1 MAWAWRHAS
10 AAGATMTGA
19 ASGAGG
25 SPLRVRRRVAV
36 PEDSLGALGAGAAPL
51 DLGRLEPSVRSATE
65 ARAGGARGAAGGLA
79 RSPSSD
85 ASESE
90 LPFHSIR
97 WPRWLPWPSNV
108 AAVLSALFALLL
120 MYDASYNALGAA
132 NGRFISLVDTVHSV
146 VSYRAG
152 LPRWRR
158 SGVGVLT
165 PRRFVRV
172 LVDSFAVKFAAQTLV
187 SLALGATPV
196 VLKGVRHFGSF
207 FLGVLL
213 VWFCPGDVVYLTT
226 RRSPVAKLLVAMAI
240 GLYKLRKALF
250 AVEASAAVFAQQ
262 PAELRAAAAFT
273 LVLIN
278 LDGNSVLK
286 RALLWLEA
294 EEEDSSQDPGAALL
308 LARARAAVLNRDLL
322 FQLLREYVVPD
333 LVVTALLLYL
343 GGGPQ
348 AIELKCC
355 LLVYFLARQGTFEL
369 LAQMHERGRAADDTP
384 SPPTTPLLRK
394 GKLQQQSQQQ
404 QQPQQQ
410 R

>member
-1 MAWAWRHAS
+1 MQHWQ
-10 AAGATMTGA
+10 AAGRYLQCRAARA
-19 ASGAGG
+19 ASMPGGVSGSAGAGAG
-25 SPLRVRRRVAV
+25 PPLRVRRRVAV
-36 PEDSLGALGAGAAPL
+36 PESAAGERGSGAPAPL
-51 DLGRLEPSVRSATE
+51 DLGRLEPVVRSAAE
-65 ARAGGARGAAGGLA
+65 ARADGACGVVHELRK
-79 RSPSSD
+79 SPSSD

-90 LPFHSIR
+90 LPYHSIR
-97 WPRWLPWPSNV
+97 WPRWLPWPSNLV
-108 AAVLSALFALLL
+108 AVLAALFSLLL

-146 VSYRAG
+146 GSYRAG

-158 SGVGVLT
+158 SGGGVLT

-172 LVDSFAVKFAAQTLV
+172 LADSFAVKFAAQTLV

-196 VLKGVRHFGSF
+196 VLKGVRHFSSF

-213 VWFCPGDVVYLTT
+213 VWFFPGDVVYSTT
-226 RRSPVAKLLVAMAI
+226 RRSPVVKLLVSMAI

-250 AVEASAAVFAQQ
+250 AVEASAAAFAQQ
-262 PAELRAAAAFT
+262 PAEFRAAAAFA

-294 EEEDSSQDPGAALL
+294 EEEDPRHEPGAALL
-308 LARARAAVLNRDLL
+308 LARARAALLNRDLL

-355 LLVYFLARQGTFEL
+355 LLIYFLARQGTFEL
-369 LAQMHERGRAADDTP
+369 LAQMHERGRAPDDSP
-384 SPPTTPLLRK
+384 SPPATPLLHK
-394 GKLQQQSQQQ
+394 AKQQQK
-404 QQPQQQ
+404 
-410 R
+410 